1 MKRFVDKPGEPYSF
15 YYVLRSG
22 GQVDVA
28 CPVCGNAAEISL
40 QEDADGCGKGA
51 LRCLSCAYRAIEPD
65 KGLRY
70 AASGICE
77 GCGLWFNETVTDA
90 GQFAQRNV
98 HIACPH
104 CGKDNQVP
112 LRALPGGR
120 VFGSVSAEGTDPMF
134 GLSLYFRSRYK
145 GTPIWAL
152 NRSHLNDLIDYIS
165 AELRVKPNGPTL
177 RAASYRLP
185 KELKLAKNRSG
196 VLKVLMRLRNRKG
209 EHGYE

>member
-1 MKRFVDKPGEPYSF
+1 MSQRFVDEPGEPYSF

-22 GQVDVA
+22 GQVYVA
-28 CPVCGNAAEISL
+28 CPACGEAAEIL
-40 QEDADGCGKGA
+40 MKAEAEDCGKGL

-70 AASGICE
+70 AASGVCDA
-77 GCGLWFNETVTDA
+77 CGLWFNEAVADA
-90 GQFAQRNV
+90 GRITHKNAHV
-98 HIACPH
+98 ACPN
-104 CGKDNQVP
+104 CGADQQVP
-112 LRALPGGR
+112 LRKLPGGR

-134 GLSLYFRSRYK
+134 GLPLYFRDRYK

-152 NRSHLNDLIDYIS
+152 NRRHLNYLIDYIS
-165 AELRVKPNGPTL
+165 ADLRVKPNGPTL

-196 VLKVLMRLRNRKG
+196 VLKVLMRLKQRSNRT
-209 EHGYE
+209 